1 MGADAVARGGAQAL
15 AQFGGGGRVRC
26 ACGED
31 CGEVG
36 ERLRLARPRRIDPL
50 RVPGRQG
57 ANVAV
62 ERERLGH
69 AAEQMEAGDPR
80 RLGVA
85 RNPAAREQCLDLRGE
100 AERPAVVCGVERLDA
115 VGVAGEKE
123 LAPLLVPDRESE
135 HAAQPVHHRSAVA
148 RVEVQQRFGIGGR
161 AEAHALG
168 LEFGAQRPVIVDLA
182 VEGDDDVAVGAGH
195 RLGGAV
201 GQVED

>member
-31 CGEVG
+31 CGEAG
-36 ERLRLARPRRIDPL
+36 ERLRLARTRHIDPL

-69 AAEQMEAGDPR
+69 AAEQMKAGDPC
-80 RLGVA
+80 RLGIA
-85 RNPAAREQCLDLRGE
+85 RNPAAGEQCLDLRGE

-135 HAAQPVHHRSAVA
+135 HAAQPVHHRRAVA
-148 RVEVQQRFGIGGR
+148 RIEMQKRFRIGGGP
-161 AEAHALG
+161 EAHAG
-168 LEFGAQRPVIVDLA
+168 RFEFRAQQLDNCRS
-182 VEGDDDVAVGAGH
+182 
-195 RLGGAV
+195 RR
-201 GQVED
+201 